1 MHYLVPI
8 DFSDNSLKALDFAL
22 ALASSKV
29 IDHKK
34 IKKSISSHLNDKI
47 ICSVGIKKIQI
58 SS

>member
-34 IKKSISSHLNDKI
+34 IKKSISSHLKHKI
-47 ICSVGIKKIQI
+47 ICIISIKKI
-58 SS
+58 